1 MFEVIYLIRK
11 VAALIFSIMFMLP
24 GCIDSGNE
32 ADSIFHG
39 ELITSGKSISEFTL
53 LTSENTTYDFK
64 QNTEGKVTVIAFL
77 FTNCYDICPV
87 VTYNL
92 RHIHESLNDTMLD
105 KIEFIT
111 ITVDPWRDN
120 TTILEEWKQST
131 KSYWTHLTVAD
142 TQPSSQDMATL
153 TQVWNDFD
161 VGFKIEENTT
171 ESNTSA
177 RHHPSSYDYNIAHS
191 TGTVLLDHKGNQ
203 RIWWGDYDWIIDL
216 VKEDILNLVAEAE
229 AEQ

>member
-1 MFEVIYLIRK
+1 MRK
-11 VAALIFSIMFMLP
+11 FTVLIFSIMFMLP

-92 RHIHESLNDTMLD
+92 RHIHESLNETMLD

-131 KSYWTHLTVAD
+131 KSYWTHLPVAD

-171 ESNTSA
+171 QSNTSA

>member
-1 MFEVIYLIRK
+1 MKKIIITFAMCMMFI
-11 VAALIFSIMFMLP
+11 LP
-24 GCIDSGNE
+24 GCINSDNDTE
-32 ADSIFHG
+32 SIFHG
-39 ELITSGKSISEFTL
+39 DIISDARSISDFTL
-53 LTSENTTYDFK
+53 LTSDNTSYDFK
-64 QNTEGKVTVIAFL
+64 ENTEGKVTVIAFL

-92 RHIHESLNDTMLD
+92 RAIHETLNESQLD
-105 KIEFIT
+105 KIEFLT

-120 TTILEEWKQST
+120 TTILQEWKQST
-131 KSYWTHLTVAD
+131 KSNWTHLTVSD
-142 TQPSSQDMATL
+142 SQQSSAEMSTL
-153 TQVWNDFD
+153 SQVWNDFD

-171 ESNTSA
+171 ESNTSG

-191 TGTVLLDHKGNQ
+191 TGTVLVDHEGNQ

-229 AEQ
+229 NDK

>member
-1 MFEVIYLIRK
+1 MKRIIISLTICLMFV
-11 VAALIFSIMFMLP
+11 LP
-24 GCIDSGNE
+24 GCINSENDTE
-32 ADSIFHG
+32 SIFHG
-39 ELITSGKSISEFTL
+39 DIITDARPISDFTL
-53 LTSENTTYDFK
+53 LTSDNMSYDFK
-64 QNTEGKVTVIAFL
+64 QQTEGKVTVIAFL

-92 RHIHESLNDTMLD
+92 RAIHETLNQSQMD
-105 KIEFIT
+105 KIEFLT

-120 TTILEEWKQST
+120 TTILEQWKQST
-131 KSYWTHLTVAD
+131 KSNWTHLTVSD
-142 TQPSSQDMATL
+142 TQQSSSEMSTL
-153 TQVWNDFD
+153 AQVWNDFD

-171 ESNTSA
+171 ESNTSG

-191 TGTVLLDHKGNQ
+191 TGTVLVDHKGNQ

-229 AEQ
+229 SDK

>member
-1 MFEVIYLIRK
+1 MFI
-11 VAALIFSIMFMLP
+11 LP
-24 GCIDSGNE
+24 GCINSDNDTESV
-32 ADSIFHG
+32 FHG
-39 ELITSGKSISEFTL
+39 DIISDARQISEFTL
-53 LTSENTTYDFK
+53 LTSDNTSYDFK
-64 QNTEGKVTVIAFL
+64 ENTEGKVTVIAFL

-92 RHIHESLNDTMLD
+92 RAIHETLNQSQLD
-105 KIEFIT
+105 KIEFLT

-120 TTILEEWKQST
+120 TTILQEWKQST
-131 KSYWTHLTVAD
+131 KSNWTHLTVSD
-142 TQPSSQDMATL
+142 TQQTSTEMSTL
-153 TQVWNDFD
+153 AQVWNDFD

-171 ESNTSA
+171 ESNTSG

-191 TGTVLLDHKGNQ
+191 TGTVLVDHEGNQ

-229 AEQ
+229 SDK

>member
-1 MFEVIYLIRK
+1 MKKIIITLAMCMMFI
-11 VAALIFSIMFMLP
+11 LP
-24 GCIDSGNE
+24 GCINSDNDTEST
-32 ADSIFHG
+32 FHG
-39 ELITSGKSISEFTL
+39 DIISDARPITDFTL
-53 LTSENTTYDFK
+53 LTSDNTSYDFK
-64 QNTEGKVTVIAFL
+64 ENTEGKVTVIAFL

-92 RHIHESLNDTMLD
+92 RAIHETLNESQLD
-105 KIEFIT
+105 KIEFLT

-131 KSYWTHLTVAD
+131 KSNWTHLTVSD
-142 TQPSSQDMATL
+142 TQQSSSEMSTL
-153 TQVWNDFD
+153 AQVWNDFD

-171 ESNTSA
+171 ESNTSG

-191 TGTVLLDHKGNQ
+191 TGTVLVDHEGNQ

-229 AEQ
+229 NDK

>member
-1 MFEVIYLIRK
+1 MKKTIITLAMCMMFI
-11 VAALIFSIMFMLP
+11 LP
-24 GCIDSGNE
+24 GCINSDNE
-32 ADSIFHG
+32 TENIFHG
-39 ELITSGKSISEFTL
+39 DIISDARPISDFTL
-53 LTSENTTYDFK
+53 LTSDNTSYDFK
-64 QNTEGKVTVIAFL
+64 ENTEGKVTVIAFL

-92 RHIHESLNDTMLD
+92 RAIHETLNESQLE
-105 KIEFIT
+105 KIEFLT

-131 KSYWTHLTVAD
+131 KSNWTHLTVSD
-142 TQPSSQDMATL
+142 TQQSSSEMSTL
-153 TQVWNDFD
+153 AQVWNDFD

-171 ESNTSA
+171 QSNTSG

-191 TGTVLLDHKGNQ
+191 TGTVLVDHEGNQ

-229 AEQ
+229 DN

>member
-1 MFEVIYLIRK
+1 MFI
-11 VAALIFSIMFMLP
+11 LP
-24 GCIDSGNE
+24 GCINSDNE
-32 ADSIFHG
+32 TESIFHG
-39 ELITSGKSISEFTL
+39 DIITDARPISDFTL
-53 LTSENTTYDFK
+53 LTSDNTSYDFK

-92 RHIHESLNDTMLD
+92 RAIHETLNQSQLD
-105 KIEFIT
+105 KIEFLT

-131 KSYWTHLTVAD
+131 KSNWTHLTVSD
-142 TQPSSQDMATL
+142 TQQSSTEMSTL
-153 TQVWNDFD
+153 AQVWNDFD

-171 ESNTSA
+171 ESNTSG

-191 TGTVLLDHKGNQ
+191 TGTVLVDHKGNQ

-229 AEQ
+229 DDK

>member
-1 MFEVIYLIRK
+1 MKKIIITLAMCMMFI
-11 VAALIFSIMFMLP
+11 LP
-24 GCIDSGNE
+24 GCINSDNDTE
-32 ADSIFHG
+32 SIFHG
-39 ELITSGKSISEFTL
+39 DIISDARPISDFTL
-53 LTSENTTYDFK
+53 LTSDNTSYDFK
-64 QNTEGKVTVIAFL
+64 ENTEGKVTVIAFL

-92 RHIHESLNDTMLD
+92 RAIHETLNESQLD
-105 KIEFIT
+105 KIEFLT

-131 KSYWTHLTVAD
+131 KSNWTHLTVSD
-142 TQPSSQDMATL
+142 SQQSSSEMSTL
-153 TQVWNDFD
+153 AQVWNDFD

-171 ESNTSA
+171 ESNTSG

-191 TGTVLLDHKGNQ
+191 TGTVLVDHEGNQ

-229 AEQ
+229 NDK

>member
-1 MFEVIYLIRK
+1 MKRIIISLTICLMFI
-11 VAALIFSIMFMLP
+11 LP
-24 GCIDSGNE
+24 GCINSENDTE
-32 ADSIFHG
+32 SIFHG
-39 ELITSGKSISEFTL
+39 DIITDARPISDFTL
-53 LTSENTTYDFK
+53 LTSDNMSYDFK
-64 QNTEGKVTVIAFL
+64 QQTEGKVTVIAFL

-92 RHIHESLNDTMLD
+92 RAIHETLNQSQMD
-105 KIEFIT
+105 KIEFLT

-120 TTILEEWKQST
+120 TTILEQWKQST
-131 KSYWTHLTVAD
+131 KSNWTHLTVSD
-142 TQPSSQDMATL
+142 TQQSSSEMSTL
-153 TQVWNDFD
+153 AQVWNDFD

-171 ESNTSA
+171 ESNTSG

-191 TGTVLLDHKGNQ
+191 TGTVLVDHEGNQ

-229 AEQ
+229 SDK

>member
-1 MFEVIYLIRK
+1 MKKTIITLAMCMMFI
-11 VAALIFSIMFMLP
+11 LP
-24 GCIDSGNE
+24 GCINSDNATE
-32 ADSIFHG
+32 SIFHG
-39 ELITSGKSISEFTL
+39 DIISDARPISDFTL
-53 LTSENTTYDFK
+53 LTSDNTSYDFK
-64 QNTEGKVTVIAFL
+64 ENTEGKVTVIAFL

-92 RHIHESLNDTMLD
+92 RAIHETLNESQLD
-105 KIEFIT
+105 KIEFLT

-131 KSYWTHLTVAD
+131 KSNWTHLTVSD
-142 TQPSSQDMATL
+142 TQQSSSEMSTL
-153 TQVWNDFD
+153 AQVWNDFD

-171 ESNTSA
+171 ESNTSG

-191 TGTVLLDHKGNQ
+191 TGTVLLDHEGNQ

-229 AEQ
+229 NEK

>member
-1 MFEVIYLIRK
+1 MKKMIITL
-11 VAALIFSIMFMLP
+11 AMCIMFILP
-24 GCIDSGNE
+24 GCINSDNDTE
-32 ADSIFHG
+32 SIFHG
-39 ELITSGKSISEFTL
+39 DIISDARPISDFTL
-53 LTSENTTYDFK
+53 LTSDNTSYDFK
-64 QNTEGKVTVIAFL
+64 ENTEGKVTVIAFL

-92 RHIHESLNDTMLD
+92 RAIHETLNESQLD
-105 KIEFIT
+105 KIEFLT

-131 KSYWTHLTVAD
+131 KSNWTHLTVSD
-142 TQPSSQDMATL
+142 TQQSSSEMSAL
-153 TQVWNDFD
+153 AQVWNDFD

-171 ESNTSA
+171 ESNTSG

-191 TGTVLLDHKGNQ
+191 TGTVLVDHEGNQ

-229 AEQ
+229 NDK

>member
-1 MFEVIYLIRK
+1 MRKNTVTLI
-11 VAALIFSIMFMLP
+11 LCIMFILP
-24 GCIDSGNE
+24 GCINSDNE
-32 ADSIFHG
+32 TENIFHG
-39 ELITSGKSISEFTL
+39 DIISDARPISDFTL
-53 LTSENTTYDFK
+53 LTSDNTSYDFK
-64 QNTEGKVTVIAFL
+64 ENTEGKVTVIAFL

-92 RHIHESLNDTMLD
+92 RAIHETLNESQLE
-105 KIEFIT
+105 KIEFLT

-131 KSYWTHLTVAD
+131 KSNWTHLTVSD
-142 TQPSSQDMATL
+142 TQQSSSEMSTL
-153 TQVWNDFD
+153 AQVWNDFD

-171 ESNTSA
+171 QSNTSG

-191 TGTVLLDHKGNQ
+191 TGTVLVDHEGNQ

-229 AEQ
+229 DN

>member
-1 MFEVIYLIRK
+1 MKKIIITLAMCMMFI
-11 VAALIFSIMFMLP
+11 LP
-24 GCIDSGNE
+24 GCINSDNDTE
-32 ADSIFHG
+32 SIFHG
-39 ELITSGKSISEFTL
+39 DIISDARPITDFTL
-53 LTSENTTYDFK
+53 LTSDNTSYDFK
-64 QNTEGKVTVIAFL
+64 ENTEGKVTVIAFL

-92 RHIHESLNDTMLD
+92 RAIHETLNESQLD
-105 KIEFIT
+105 KIEFLT

-131 KSYWTHLTVAD
+131 KSNWTHLTVSD
-142 TQPSSQDMATL
+142 TQQSSSEMSTL
-153 TQVWNDFD
+153 AQVWNDFD

-171 ESNTSA
+171 ESNTSG

-191 TGTVLLDHKGNQ
+191 TGTVLVDHEGNQ

-229 AEQ
+229 NDR

>member
-1 MFEVIYLIRK
+1 MKKIIITLATCMMFI
-11 VAALIFSIMFMLP
+11 LP
-24 GCIDSGNE
+24 GCINSDNDTE
-32 ADSIFHG
+32 SIFHG
-39 ELITSGKSISEFTL
+39 DIISDARLISDFTL
-53 LTSENTTYDFK
+53 LTSDSTSYDFK
-64 QNTEGKVTVIAFL
+64 ENTEGKVTVIAFL

-92 RHIHESLNDTMLD
+92 RAIHETLNESQLD
-105 KIEFIT
+105 KIEFLT

-131 KSYWTHLTVAD
+131 KSNWTHLTVSD
-142 TQPSSQDMATL
+142 TQQSSSEMSTL
-153 TQVWNDFD
+153 AQVWNDFD

-171 ESNTSA
+171 ESNTSG

-191 TGTVLLDHKGNQ
+191 TGTVLVDHEGNQ

-229 AEQ
+229 NDK

>member
-1 MFEVIYLIRK
+1 MKKIIITLAMCMMFI
-11 VAALIFSIMFMLP
+11 LP
-24 GCIDSGNE
+24 GCINSDNNTE
-32 ADSIFHG
+32 SIFHG
-39 ELITSGKSISEFTL
+39 DIISDARPISDFTL
-53 LTSENTTYDFK
+53 LTSDNTSYDFK
-64 QNTEGKVTVIAFL
+64 ENTEGKVTVIAFL

-92 RHIHESLNDTMLD
+92 RAIHETLNESQLD
-105 KIEFIT
+105 KIEFLT

-131 KSYWTHLTVAD
+131 KSNWTHLTVSD
-142 TQPSSQDMATL
+142 TQQSSSEMSTL
-153 TQVWNDFD
+153 AQVWNDFD

-171 ESNTSA
+171 ESNTSG

-191 TGTVLLDHKGNQ
+191 TGTVLVDHEGNQ

-229 AEQ
+229 NDK

>member
-1 MFEVIYLIRK
+1 MKKTIITLAMCMMFI
-11 VAALIFSIMFMLP
+11 LP
-24 GCIDSGNE
+24 GCINSDNDTE
-32 ADSIFHG
+32 SIFHG
-39 ELITSGKSISEFTL
+39 DIISDGRPISDFTL
-53 LTSENTTYDFK
+53 LTSDNTSYDFK
-64 QNTEGKVTVIAFL
+64 ENTEGKVTVIAFL

-92 RHIHESLNDTMLD
+92 RAIHETLNESQLD
-105 KIEFIT
+105 KIEFLT

-131 KSYWTHLTVAD
+131 KSNWTHLTVSD
-142 TQPSSQDMATL
+142 TQQSSSEMSTL

-171 ESNTSA
+171 ESNTSG

-191 TGTVLLDHKGNQ
+191 TGTVLVDHEGNQ

-229 AEQ
+229 NDK